1 MTKDTQ
7 FRWLFS
13 IPKNLCVFL
22 PKGNDGILLYFKNN
36 RNLRG
41 WATWKNAFNTTRQ
54 WDINTHVL
62 DPSPEAPARIAC
74 NLFVQGDLMDY
85 QTVMEFGKNVDV
97 LTIEIENV
105 NSEALIDLEKQGV
118 QVYPQGRVLK
128 IIQNKYR
135 QKEFYKKNRIPTSG
149 FEFFESKEALKDAVA
164 RGFVSFPFVWKSE
177 SMGYDGYGV
186 KMIRSNQ
193 DLETISEGGCLAE
206 DLVTIH
212 KEIGVIVCRRPSGE
226 TVSYPSVEME
236 FHPTANQ
243 VEYVLSPARIS
254 NQIEKKAQE
263 IARQVSEAFQHVGLL
278 AVELFVTKEGDVWVN
293 EVAPR
298 PHNSGHFSIEASYT
312 SQFEQHIR
320 ALLDLPLGST
330 QNKVSGVM
338 VNLVGSENH
347 QGPVRYKNIEHI
359 MAIEG
364 VNPHIYGKKETR
376 PFRKMGH
383 ITIVN
388 ESLEIARQ
396 IAEQVK
402 ETIEVISQ

>member
-1 MTKDTQ
+1 MG
-7 FRWLFS
+7 FFS
-13 IPKNLCVFL
+13 TSKTI
-22 PKGNDGILLYFKNN
+22 GILGGGQLGKM
-36 RNLRG
+36 LL
-41 WATWKNAFNTTRQ
+41 NTTRQ

>member
-1 MTKDTQ
+1 MMG
-7 FRWLFS
+7 FFS
-13 IPKNLCVFL
+13 TSKTI
-22 PKGNDGILLYFKNN
+22 GILGGGQLGKM
-36 RNLRG
+36 LL
-41 WATWKNAFNTTRQ
+41 NTTRQ

-364 VNPHIYGKKETR
+364 VNPHIYGKKETI

>member
-1 MTKDTQ
+1 MMG
-7 FRWLFS
+7 FFS
-13 IPKNLCVFL
+13 TSKTI
-22 PKGNDGILLYFKNN
+22 GILGGGQLGKM
-36 RNLRG
+36 LL
-41 WATWKNAFNTTRQ
+41 NTTRQ

-376 PFRKMGH
+376 PFRKMGY

>member
-1 MTKDTQ
+1 MMG
-7 FRWLFS
+7 FFS
-13 IPKNLCVFL
+13 TSKTI
-22 PKGNDGILLYFKNN
+22 GILGGGQLGKM
-36 RNLRG
+36 LL
-41 WATWKNAFNTTRQ
+41 NTTRQ

-193 DLETISEGGCLAE
+193 DLETISEGGCIAE